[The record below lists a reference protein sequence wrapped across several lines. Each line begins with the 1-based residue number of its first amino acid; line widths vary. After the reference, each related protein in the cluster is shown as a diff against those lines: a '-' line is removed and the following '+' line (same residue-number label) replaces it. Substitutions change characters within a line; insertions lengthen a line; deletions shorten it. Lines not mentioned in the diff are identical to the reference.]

1 VAAGT
6 VRVDGG
12 ACSGE
17 EKQVVLA
24 AKGGTEAALAGRTGG
39 GACKEEK
46 EEQVC
51 RALVR
56 GRWFGELR
64 ALPVT

>member
-39 GACKEEK
+39 GAC
-46 EEQVC
+46 
-51 RALVR
+51 RRTGGGAGL
-56 GRWFGELR
+56 
-64 ALPVT
+64 

>member
-1 VAAGT
+1 LQ
-6 VRVDGG
+6 
-12 ACSGE
+12 E
-17 EKQVVLA
+17 EP
-24 AKGGTEAALAGRTGG
+24 GAALAEELGAAL
-39 GACKEEK
+39 ACKEEK